1 MIVCVWNSGAMCL
14 SSSNV
19 LNFELKNK
27 KDRKTRKIY
36 IYIQRKTALEIY
48 IQSAKCQA
56 GLSALRQSFLS

>member
-36 IYIQRKTALEIY
+36 IYTEKDSIRDLYTV
-48 IQSAKCQA
+48 C
-56 GLSALRQSFLS
+56 